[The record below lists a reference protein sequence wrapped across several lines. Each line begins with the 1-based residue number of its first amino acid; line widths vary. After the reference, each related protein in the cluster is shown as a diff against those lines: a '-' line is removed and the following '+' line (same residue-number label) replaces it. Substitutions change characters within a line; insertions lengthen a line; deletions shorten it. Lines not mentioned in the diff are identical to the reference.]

1 MHKPWHQ
8 RSMMKYNVGGPVSN
22 TRKKRGWVPA
32 NPNIQTKEV
41 ITVDD
46 QGRPLFL
53 IPSTSG
59 GHAGRRK
66 ELINREKIEGILS
79 NLPEIIRKHPHANRA
94 PIIKTDYGPL
104 GILGLNV
111 KDGLINMI
119 GNNNQ
124 RDRAVAE
131 YLQENPD
138 RYTAIMERFDGDINK
153 LSKYLSS
160 DEVTEEDIEL
170 FNPELTENLEIASG
184 TTENPDE
191 SGATTVSTEE
201 EEEQTDDNTEPTP
214 EEPKE
219 ETVEDFVNRMSTES
233 FIDRSP
239 EYRPEA
245 KRAGNVAQMY
255 GEIAPGQVGGF
266 GPGLSRGARTAELR
280 QQGIED
286 KEREYE
292 KERAIEM
299 AKLAAEPA
307 YGDFG
312 EIKLGQLGNEPL
324 TLQVRKSKY
333 PGRGQADLA
342 VPGSA
347 DAIVNQVYN
356 GISNIA
362 SRIKT
367 TNDLLQSADDATG
380 GPAYLKSV
388 ADKLAAA
395 IGYSPKL
402 GEFDRTTSVVNFLQL
417 ELAKELLGE
426 GGKTISDNER
436 QMIKDALGEPGVFKS
451 PALLKSKLQQV
462 LKRLNRSLDEHERFL
477 SLNSTKFPSINEAVI
492 NYEKNAGLSNN
503 NENSNTNQNTEVL
516 KKNPDGT
523 YG

>member
-8 RSMMKYNVGGPVSN
+8 RSMMKYNVGGPVST
-22 TRKKRGWVPA
+22 TRKRRGFVPA

-153 LSKYLSS
+153 LSEYLSS
-160 DEVTEEDIEL
+160 DEVTTEDIEL

-184 TTENPDE
+184 TTENQDQ
-191 SGATTVSTEE
+191 SDATTVSTEE
-201 EEEQTDDNTEPTP
+201 EEQQTDDNTEPTP

-219 ETVEDFVNRMSTES
+219 ETVEDFVNRISTES

-299 AKLAAEPA
+299 AKLAAEPKFGNFSDIDLGPISPGGDPLKLQVYTSKRPGA
-307 YGDFG
+307 YGSLPV
-312 EIKLGQLGNEPL
+312 E
-324 TLQVRKSKY
+324 
-333 PGRGQADLA
+333 
-342 VPGSA
+342 GSA
-347 DAIVNQVYN
+347 SAVINTVYGGIDDINSKIEKLNFIKDASYN
-356 GISNIA
+356 
-362 SRIKT
+362 
-367 TNDLLQSADDATG
+367 ATG
-380 GPAYLKSV
+380 GLPFLRSV
-388 ADKLAAA
+388 AEKVAAA
-395 IGYSPKL
+395 LNLKPSA
-402 GEFDRTTSVVNFLQL
+402 GEFATIDSTVRFLQL
-417 ELAKELLGE
+417 KLAKQLLGE

-436 QMIKDALGEPGVFKS
+436 KMVRDALGEPSALKS
-451 PALLKSKLQQV
+451 PAILKVKLEEVIETLQG
-462 LKRLNRSLDEHERFL
+462 LKRNHGRFL
-477 SLNSTKFPSINEAVI
+477 ENARRQHPSINDALI
-492 NYEKNAGLSNN
+492 DYEKNIVNKGQQNN
-503 NENSNTNQNTEVL
+503 QGVL

>member
-8 RSMMKYNVGGPVSN
+8 RSMMKYNVGGPVST
-22 TRKKRGWVPA
+22 TRKRRGFVPA

-184 TTENPDE
+184 TTENQDQ
-191 SGATTVSTEE
+191 SDATTVSTEE
-201 EEEQTDDNTEPTP
+201 EEQQTDDNTEPNP

-219 ETVEDFVNRMSTES
+219 ETVEDFVNRISTES
-233 FIDRSP
+233 FIDKSP

-299 AKLAAEPA
+299 AKLAAEPK
-307 YGDFG
+307 YGKLVDF
-312 EIKLGQLGNEPL
+312 KLGPLGDSNL
-324 TLQVRKSKY
+324 VLQKYVSKT
-333 PGRGQADLA
+333 
-342 VPGSA
+342 PGSRESLA
-347 DAIVNQVYN
+347 AEGSAAMVVNEVYN
-356 GISNIA
+356 GIKNINA
-362 SRIKT
+362 GLSKINWLKQ
-367 TNDLLQSADDATG
+367 NADGATG
-380 GPAYLKSV
+380 GPPALKSF
-388 ADKLAAA
+388 AEKAAQA
-395 IGYSPKL
+395 L
-402 GEFDRTTSVVNFLQL
+402 GISLPAGQYTTQKAVVDFLQL
-417 ELAKELLGE
+417 EYAKQLLGE
-426 GGKTISDNER
+426 GGKTISNEER
-436 QMIKDALGEPGVFKS
+436 QMVREALGKPGVFNTVSEMLVK
-451 PALLKSKLQQV
+451 LGEVEDRLTRNLK
-462 LKRLNRSLDEHERFL
+462 EHERFI
-477 SLNSTKFPSINEAVI
+477 NNAAAEHPSINDALI
-492 NYEKNAGLSNN
+492 TYQ
-503 NENSNTNQNTEVL
+503 ENIGVRPSSQKPVDEMSEEEIDAEL
-516 KKNPDGT
+516 KG
-523 YG
+523 